1 MIEINV
7 TPTIFASWV
16 LKFCI
21 FCSTVAGLKAPLIQ
35 VLLHAVEVSFGEDWS
50 AGVWVWTLRVQAA
63 HIMPICIGWV
73 NGTVYGA
80 FIRGRAVLPILAQII
95 R

>member
-1 MIEINV
+1 MMEINV

-21 FCSTVAGLKAPLIQ
+21 ICSTVAGLKAPLIQ
-35 VLLHAVEVSFGEDWS
+35 VLLHTVEVSFGEDWC

-63 HIMPICIGWV
+63 YVMPICIGWV

-80 FIRGRAVLPILAQII
+80 FIRGWAVLPILAQII
-95 R
+95 G